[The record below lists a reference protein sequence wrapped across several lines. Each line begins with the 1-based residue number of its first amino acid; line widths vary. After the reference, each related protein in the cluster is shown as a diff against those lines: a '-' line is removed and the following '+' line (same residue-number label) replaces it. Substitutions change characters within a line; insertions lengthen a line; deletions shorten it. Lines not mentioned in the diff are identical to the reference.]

1 MAEFPALPF
10 FTDAYL
16 ADTIHLTTAQHG
28 AYLLLLMAAWRTK
41 DCALPNDDEFLARI
55 ARMDKR
61 TWAANRSV
69 VLSFWALGDDGR
81 LRQGRLS
88 DERKYVEVKRDRNSQ
103 AGKASALKR
112 QGRGSTTVQPNGN
125 INPTPTPTPTPTPI
139 ETTSVVSLSSP
150 PRGAGALKAEA
161 DSKRS
166 QVRHWH
172 EFKTAYPRR
181 QGGQSWPAAEK
192 KFTALVASGVPEL
205 EIVDGARRYADHLR
219 NTGDYGSRFVKQ
231 ALTWLNQN
239 GWKDEYLNGTSNIRP
254 KENSIKGGFQRL
266 RAVID
271 EVARR
276 ESGQSGDDGRK
287 DTLLLPGLRE
297 GS

>member
-28 AYLLLLMAAWRTK
+28 AYLLLLMAAWRSR

-61 TWAANRSV
+61 TWAAHKAIV
-69 VLSFWALGDDGR
+69 MAFWTLGEDAKF
-81 LRQGRLS
+81 RQGRLS
-88 DERKYVEVKRDRNSQ
+88 DERKYVEARRNKQSL

-112 QGRGSTTVQPNGN
+112 QEREATHVQPNGN
-125 INPTPTPTPTPTPI
+125 QNSTPTPTPTPTPT
-139 ETTSVVSLSSP
+139 ETTSVVSLSTP

-192 KFTALVASGVPEL
+192 KFTALVASGVPEI

-231 ALTWLNQN
+231 ALTWLNQQ
-239 GWKDEYLNGTSNIRP
+239 GWRDEYHTGTTQVGRNGAPRGTIRDNL
-254 KENSIKGGFQRL
+254 EIAFGMLDARGDRSREEGG
-266 RAVID
+266 
-271 EVARR
+271 
-276 ESGQSGDDGRK
+276 GDDP
-287 DTLLLPGLRE
+287 LLLPGLRQD
-297 GS
+297 